1 MTDSPGD
8 RHNRQEP
15 NSQET
20 EKGRHETDE
29 ERYDRNWVELLQ
41 EIRVTQM
48 GTQIMTGFLLAA
60 AFQDRMADLTPF
72 QRTVY
77 LVLVVLGVTTTALG
91 LAPVSLHRTLFRRR
105 MKRDVVELGHRILR
119 GVIAGVVLMLA
130 GTAVLIFDLVLGTV
144 PAVVVGAAVLLGASV
159 FVVLTHRLAR
169 QDRHLQP

>member
-1 MTDSPGD
+1 MTDPPDGRQESDPGD
-8 RHNRQEP
+8 RDPHR
-15 NSQET
+15 

-60 AFQDRMADLTPF
+60 AFQDRMADLTTF

-77 LVLVVLGVTTTALG
+77 LVLVVLGVSTTALA

-105 MKRDVVELGHRILR
+105 MKRETVELGHQILR
-119 GVIAGVVLMLA
+119 VVIAGVVLMLA
-130 GTAVLIFDLVLGTV
+130 GTAVLIFDIVAGTA
-144 PAVVVGAAVLLGASV
+144 PALAVGAAVLLGSLV
-159 FVVLTHRLAR
+159 FAALTHRLGR
-169 QDRHLQP
+169 SHQ

>member
-1 MTDSPGD
+1 MTDLPPGQHGADSQD
-8 RHNRQEP
+8 R
-15 NSQET
+15 
-20 EKGRHETDE
+20 EKGRHETDQ

-60 AFQDRMADLTPF
+60 AFQDRMADLTTF

-105 MKRDVVELGHRILR
+105 MKRETVELGHRILR
-119 GVIAGVVLMLA
+119 VVIAGVVLMLA
-130 GTAVLIFDLVLGTV
+130 GTAVLIFDIVAGTV
-144 PAVVVGAAVLLGASV
+144 LAVTVGGAVLLGSLIFA
-159 FVVLTHRLAR
+159 VLTRRLGTE
-169 QDRHLQP
+169 QH

>member
-1 MTDSPGD
+1 MTDPPGD
-8 RHNRQEP
+8 DRQEAD
-15 NSQET
+15 SQGWDT
-20 EKGRHETDE
+20 GRHETDQ

-60 AFQDRMADLTPF
+60 AFQNRMADLTTF

-105 MKRDVVELGHRILR
+105 MKREIVQLGHHILR
-119 GVIAGVVLMLA
+119 AVIAGVVLMLA
-130 GTAVLIFDLVLGTV
+130 GTAVLIFDMVLGTTSALIV
-144 PAVVVGAAVLLGASV
+144 GAVVLVGAIV
-159 FVVLTHRLAR
+159 FVVLTHRLAGR
-169 QDRHLQP
+169 AG